1 MTEIGSETGKA
12 NRNSGAAL
20 GVTQPTV
27 PTPPESENA
36 LDPSISYGSVD
47 LGRHW
52 LAGRPRLGWNGDMHP
67 LRDVDVYDYQPA
79 LPPGNSSMSE
89 HAIEF
94 LRGWIGEKVHC
105 QSSQARIDKQ
115 AETLAKECAAEAAEV
130 GIPLEDIQEEVGDI
144 QELIASR
151 LEEAAEAEESQQAPR
166 KAAE

>member
-1 MTEIGSETGKA
+1 M
-12 NRNSGAAL
+12 
-20 GVTQPTV
+20 
-27 PTPPESENA
+27 
-36 LDPSISYGSVD
+36 
-47 LGRHW
+47 
-52 LAGRPRLGWNGDMHP
+52 
-67 LRDVDVYDYQPA
+67 RDVDVYDYQPA

-105 QSSQARIDKQ
+105 QPSQAKLEKQ
-115 AETLAKECAAEAAEV
+115 AETLARECAAKAAEV

-151 LEEAAEAEESQQAPR
+151 LEEAAEADENRASI